1 VTNQSVADTQPTIGR
16 DYLSRSTG
24 SPVVSARGLAASYG
38 RNTVWR
44 GASFEVG
51 PGEFVAVLGPN
62 GAGKSTLIRM
72 LLGLVRPSEGTLRVL
87 GRPPRRGNPAIGYV
101 PQSRVIDAEMRL
113 RGTEFVKLGLTGHR
127 WGTGWPGPSAAVGRL
142 VDAAVAAV
150 GAQGYSAGPIGTMSG
165 GERQRLVL
173 AQALIG
179 DPALLLLDEPL
190 ASLDVRNQVGMAG
203 LIAAV
208 ARARG
213 LAVLLIAHDVNP
225 LLPVVDRVIYVA
237 RGQITIG
244 RPDEVISS
252 ERLSDLYQT
261 EVEVLR
267 DSRGRLFVVGL
278 EDEAAHPH
286 DLDPGRP
293 TNDGR

>member
-1 VTNQSVADTQPTIGR
+1 VTNRSVAETQPVVVGNG
-16 DYLSRSTG
+16 SSPPTG

-38 RNTVWR
+38 RLSVWR
-44 GASFEVG
+44 DATFDVR

-87 GRPPRRGNPAIGYV
+87 GQPPQRGNPAIGYV
-101 PQSRVIDAEMRL
+101 PQHRAIDAEMRL

-127 WGTGWPGPSAAVGRL
+127 WGTGRPGHSKAVGHE
-142 VDAAVAAV
+142 VEAAVAAV
-150 GAQGYSAGPIGTMSG
+150 GAQDYASGPIGTMSG
-165 GERQRLVL
+165 GERQRLML

-179 DPALLLLDEPL
+179 KPALLLLDEPL

-244 RPDEVISS
+244 RPDQVISS
-252 ERLSDLYQT
+252 ERLSELYQT
-261 EVEVLR
+261 QVEVLR

-286 DLDPGRP
+286 DLDPGR
-293 TNDGR
+293 